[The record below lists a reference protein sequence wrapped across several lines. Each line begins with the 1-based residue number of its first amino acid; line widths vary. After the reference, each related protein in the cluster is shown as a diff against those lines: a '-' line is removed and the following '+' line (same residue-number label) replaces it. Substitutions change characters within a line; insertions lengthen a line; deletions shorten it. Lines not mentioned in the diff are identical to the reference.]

1 MLSEESPLCY
11 RKYPLSQKEN
21 HIGQEFYQ
29 HPNSPK
35 IGNYTD
41 CSLNNLET
49 VKYSFV
55 LPFWNLGSLTLLLS
69 LWRQLIWHYLKILVI
84 RQRSGLDSQKSYQD
98 CESQSSSRIVLL
110 KFLMNFINYS
120 FLKDN
125 MSELTCIPTIV
136 ASAVI
141 HGTEQG

>member
-1 MLSEESPLCY
+1 M
-11 RKYPLSQKEN
+11 
-21 HIGQEFYQ
+21 
-29 HPNSPK
+29 
-35 IGNYTD
+35 
-41 CSLNNLET
+41 
-49 VKYSFV
+49 
-55 LPFWNLGSLTLLLS
+55 
-69 LWRQLIWHYLKILVI
+69 I

-110 KFLMNFINYS
+110 KFLRNFINYS